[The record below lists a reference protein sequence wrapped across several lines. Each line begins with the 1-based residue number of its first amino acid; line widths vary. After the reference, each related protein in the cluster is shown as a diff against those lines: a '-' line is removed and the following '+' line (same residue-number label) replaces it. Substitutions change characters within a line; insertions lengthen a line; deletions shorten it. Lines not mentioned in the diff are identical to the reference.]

1 MWPMS
6 ETLAD
11 PMIGRLV
18 DGRYEVRD
26 RVAAGGMATVYRAFD
41 TRLEREVALKVMHRH
56 LAESTGTTNFAAR
69 FRREAKAAARL
80 THPGMVRVYDQGVD
94 AQVPYLT
101 MEFVS
106 GMTLRDAI
114 NEQATLPVGE
124 ALDLSLRVLEALASA
139 HRDGLVH
146 RDIKP
151 ENVLIDTDGNVKVT
165 DFGLARAASDATAAI
180 TGTILG
186 TVAYVAPEILASGDA
201 DTRADV
207 YAVGVMLF
215 EMITGRQPFT
225 GKTAIEVA
233 SQHVHRDVPAPSQ
246 YVPWLPPEVDD
257 IVMQF
262 TSRDPAVRPADAS
275 VAAAALRETRA
286 TVDEMTLSRAAEP
299 PSGSVP
305 VAQLEAEDDQDATS
319 ILVDTDAGST
329 QVLPL
334 GLAPVPEATLLAE
347 YEDDPQAIAPR
358 RGPSRPTIIAA
369 AIVAAVL
376 LLSLLGFWWYQTQGP
391 GAYTSVPNV
400 VGQDE
405 ETATAALT
413 ALGFEVDP
421 RQENSDT
428 VSEGAVIRTDPG
440 AQTQQLDGSVIA
452 IFVSLG
458 PQLTEV
464 PSIVGETQSD
474 AESLIRDLGFA
485 VGAVE
490 TEPSDTVPEGTVISQ
505 VQTAG
510 QEIRHDSAIAFTVS
524 SGPAA
529 IVVPDVYGLSEL
541 EAKELLQGDE
551 YALEV
556 VVEYERT
563 KDVEK
568 GQVFDQSPAADSE
581 ALRTSTI
588 TLTVSEGAPLVVVP
602 DVRGME
608 WTEARKELRDLG
620 FSVSGT
626 NSPWN
631 FSNIVFEQSL
641 TPETEVEEGTEI
653 SLTY

>member
-124 ALDLSLRVLEALASA
+124 SLDLSLRVLEALASA
-139 HRDGLVH
+139 HRDELVH

-165 DFGLARAASDATAAI
+165 DFGLARAASDATAAL

-201 DTRADV
+201 DSRADV

-246 YVPWLPPEVDD
+246 YVPWLPPEIDD
-257 IVMQF
+257 IVTQF

-286 TVDEMTLSRAAEP
+286 TVDEITLARAAEP
-299 PSGSVP
+299 PSGAVP
-305 VAQLEAEDDQDATS
+305 VAQLEGDDDQDATS
-319 ILVDTDAGST
+319 ILLDTDAGST

-358 RGPSRPTIIAA
+358 RGPSRPTIVAT
-369 AIVAAVL
+369 AIVLAVL

-400 VGQDE
+400 VGQNE

-421 RQENSDT
+421 VSENSDT

-440 AQTQQLDGSVIA
+440 AQAQHLDGSIVTIY
-452 IFVSLG
+452 VSLG
-458 PQLTEV
+458 PALTEV
-464 PSIVGETQSD
+464 PALVGETQSD
-474 AESLIRDLGFA
+474 AQSIIRELGFT

-505 VQTAG
+505 EQTAG
-510 QEIRHDSAIAFTVS
+510 QEIRHDSAISFTVS
-524 SGPAA
+524 SGPAS
-529 IVVPDVYGLSEL
+529 ITVPDVYGLSEL
-541 EAKELLQGDE
+541 EAKELLQGDD

-563 KDVEK
+563 KDVDE
-568 GQVFDQSPAADSE
+568 GEVFAQSPAAGSE

-608 WTEARKELRDLG
+608 FKDARDELRDLG
-620 FSVSGT
+620 FKVNGT

>member
-106 GMTLRDAI
+106 GMTLRDAV

-124 ALDLSLRVLEALASA
+124 ALDLSLRVLEALSSA

-165 DFGLARAASDATAAI
+165 DFGLARAASDATAAL

-201 DTRADV
+201 DARADV

-215 EMITGRQPFT
+215 ETLTGRQPFT

-246 YVPWLPPEVDD
+246 YVPWLPPEIDD
-257 IVMQF
+257 LVMQF

-286 TVDEMTLSRAAEP
+286 TVDEMTLARAAEP
-299 PSGSVP
+299 PSGAVP
-305 VAQLEAEDDQDATS
+305 LAQVAPADDQDATS
-319 ILVDTDAGST
+319 VLVDTDAGST

-358 RGPSRPTIIAA
+358 KGPSRPAIVAA
-369 AIVAAVL
+369 AIVAAIL

-400 VGQDE
+400 VGQNED
-405 ETATAALT
+405 TATAALT

-421 RQENSDT
+421 MEEYSDT

-440 AQTQQLDGSVIA
+440 AQAQHLDGSVVT

-458 PQLTEV
+458 PELTEV
-464 PSIVGETQSD
+464 PTIVGETQAD
-474 AESLIRDLGFA
+474 AEAMLRDLGFT
-485 VGAVE
+485 VGTISTE
-490 TEPSDTVPEGTVISQ
+490 TSDTVPEGTVISQ
-505 VQTAG
+505 VQSAG
-510 QEIRHDSAIAFTVS
+510 EEIRHDSAISFTVS
-524 SGPAA
+524 EGPAA
-529 IVVPDVYGLSEL
+529 ITVPDVYGMTEDEAIEVL
-541 EAKELLQGDE
+541 EGDSYLLDVVIE
-551 YALEV
+551 YARTDEV
-556 VVEYERT
+556 DTGE
-563 KDVEK
+563 
-568 GQVFDQSPAADSE
+568 VFGQSPSAGAS

-588 TLTVSEGAPLVVVP
+588 TLTVSEGLPLVTVP
-602 DVRGME
+602 DVRGIE
-608 WTEARKELRDLG
+608 YKDAKSELQDLG
-620 FSVSGT
+620 FKVKGT